1 MRAHLGSYLI
11 LAGCLLLTACGGDE
25 AEQVATVRIDH
36 GLKPLTIGVVAA
48 DQSVWPALV
57 LANQLN
63 PTINGRP
70 IRLEFKAGPDLKTNA
85 RSLASGADALIVA
98 GTPRRA
104 ENFAELKL
112 PVYFTASL
120 DSCGQPNSRSV
131 SAAARD
137 LAGLAVGFTLKHL
150 GAKRVAGLLDQ
161 SDEIAVRGAAQY
173 ADALIGQGGRVSRIV
188 YLDKSHSR
196 LDGLVKAFK
205 PAGIQA
211 IFVPYSEKLTLG
223 LITSLREQHCRIP
236 IIVLNPPDAAVF
248 GTRWRHR
255 REQGYILSQFDA
267 QQAGSGRA
275 QAYLKAR
282 AAQDQTLSALQALAV
297 DCYFAA
303 LDGLAGTAGGD
314 YLAGRLAYAG
324 ESACPQR
331 QLYAALVKGR
341 KLEVVATLKN

>member
-25 AEQVATVRIDH
+25 TEQVATVRIDH

-70 IRLEFKAGPDLKTNA
+70 IRLELKAGPDLKANA
-85 RSLASGADALIVA
+85 RSLATDAVIVA
-98 GTPRRA
+98 GNPRRA
-104 ENFAELKL
+104 EDFAELKV

-120 DSCGQPNSRSV
+120 DSCAQPNSRSV

-137 LAGLAVGFTLKHL
+137 LAGLAAGFTLKHL
-150 GAKRVAGLLDQ
+150 EASRVAVLLDQ

-173 ADALIGQGGRVSRIV
+173 AAALIGQGGRVSRIV
-188 YLDKSHSR
+188 YLDGPRSR

-205 PAGIQA
+205 HAGIQA
-211 IFVPYSEKLTLG
+211 IFVPYSEKLTLR
-223 LITSLREQHCRIP
+223 LVASLREQHCRIP

-255 REQGYILSQFDA
+255 REQVYILSQFDA

-275 QAYLKAR
+275 RAYLNAR
-282 AAQDQTLSALQALAV
+282 TEQDQTLSALQALAV

-303 LDGLAGTAGGD
+303 LDGLAGIEGGD
-314 YLAGRLAYAG
+314 YLAGRLAYAA
-324 ESACPQR
+324 ESACPRR